1 MQIIDSGEAVARQTK
16 AVLTKYKLLNIDLVN
31 GTHQFY
37 INKIKDVLETLLPK
51 ENINLKID
59 EKDF

>member
-1 MQIIDSGEAVARQTK
+1 MFSYTYTSQMNET
-16 AVLTKYKLLNIDLVN
+16 VLTKYKLLNIDLVN